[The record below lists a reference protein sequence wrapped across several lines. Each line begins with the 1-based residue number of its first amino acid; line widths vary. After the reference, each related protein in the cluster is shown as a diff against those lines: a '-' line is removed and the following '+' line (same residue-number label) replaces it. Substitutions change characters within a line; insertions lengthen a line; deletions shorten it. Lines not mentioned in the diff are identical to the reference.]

1 MSQSEQDKRAKDGIS
16 SGVIGLVT
24 NVFLV
29 IIKFI
34 AGLTANSVSILADAM
49 NSVGDSLSAL
59 LTIIGFY
66 IAKKPADK
74 EHPFGHQR
82 AEYISGLFTA
92 IIILFVGFQFLLVSI
107 EKIIQ
112 PTSVEQST
120 LVLNLLV
127 LSILTK
133 AGLAYYYYKKNKNI
147 SAKSNVIRALM
158 KDSLYDMIINL
169 VIIVSYFVEITYGW
183 YIDGYIG
190 LLVSF
195 IILHGGT
202 SIILESS
209 NDLLGTRPSPKLVQ
223 KMQDVL
229 DSYEDIIGYHD
240 LMLHKYG
247 PNNMFAT
254 VDIEVDSRW
263 DLIEAHNIIDTIER
277 EFKNEFD
284 VVLVCHL
291 DPVVLYDEEQ
301 NEIYRVV
308 KQTLKSYNQDFYF
321 HDFRVEEHED
331 YKEVF
336 FDVVVPDTYEA
347 SDEVLY
353 ERINT
358 DIHQKLEDSLKLSI
372 EFDRNYVLMP

>member
-169 VIIVSYFVEITYGW
+169 VIIVSYFIEITYGW
-183 YIDGYIG
+183 YIDSYIG

-229 DSYEDIIGYHD
+229 DSYDDIIGYHD